1 MKETVG
7 IVGLGVMGSAM
18 AGHLLDAGFTVWG
31 YDIDPAKQ
39 DAFVERGGKAA
50 SSTSEVAGRASLVM
64 LSLPSVAALGDATS
78 GLVGGAHPDLLVLE
92 MGTLPLTAKETARQT
107 LAEAGVELMDVP
119 LSGTGL
125 QAADATLVIFAS
137 GSAEGY
143 RRALPVFEVIGRSS
157 YHLGEFGTG
166 SVMKYIANLLVA
178 VHNLATAEAHT
189 LGIAAGLDPA
199 LVQRV
204 MSDGVGA
211 SKILDIRG
219 PMMVADQYEPPAARL
234 DIILKDA
241 GIISEYA
248 QSVGA
253 PTPLLDAAIP
263 VYEDSKREGLGDQD
277 AAALCRHLERLG
289 GLTRRRDDAVS

>member
-1 MKETVG
+1 MSETIGV
-7 IVGLGVMGSAM
+7 VGLGVMGSAM
-18 AGHLLDAGFTVWG
+18 SGHLIDAGFTVWG
-31 YDIDPAKQ
+31 YDVDPDRMASF
-39 DAFVERGGKAA
+39 AERGGRPADSA
-50 SSTSEVAGRASLVM
+50 RHVAESSTLVLVSIPSVQSLEDVTSELVAGAH
-64 LSLPSVAALGDATS
+64 D
-78 GLVGGAHPDLLVLE
+78 GLLALE
-92 MGTLPLTAKETARQT
+92 MGTLPLSAKQEARER
-107 LAEAGVELMDVP
+107 LAAAGVELMDVP

-125 QAADATLVIFAS
+125 QAADATLVVFAS
-137 GSAEGY
+137 GSEEGY
-143 RRALPVFEVIGRSS
+143 NRARPVFEVIGRSS

-178 VHNLATAEAHT
+178 VHNLATAEAHA

-219 PMMVADQYEPPAARL
+219 PMMVADTYDPPSARL

-241 GIISEYA
+241 GIISQYA
-248 QSVGA
+248 RSVGA

-263 VYEDSKREGLGDQD
+263 VYEDSKAAGLGDLD
-277 AAALCRHLERLG
+277 AAALCRRLEQLG
-289 GLTRRRDDAVS
+289 HLTRRG

>member
-1 MKETVG
+1 MEETIGV
-7 IVGLGVMGSAM
+7 VGLGVMGSAM
-18 AGHLLDAGFTVWG
+18 SGHLLEAGFTVWG
-31 YDIDPAKQ
+31 YDIDPARME
-39 DAFVERGGKAA
+39 AFAARGGHPA
-50 SSTSEVAGRASLVM
+50 SSTTQVAQQASLV
-64 LSLPSVAALGDATS
+64 LVSIPSVTALEEATS
-78 GLVGGAHPDLLVLE
+78 HLVEGAHPGLLALE
-92 MGTLPLTAKETARQT
+92 MGTLPLAAKEAARER
-107 LAEAGVELMDVP
+107 LEVVGVELMDVP

-125 QAADATLVIFAS
+125 QAADATLVVFAS
-137 GSAEGY
+137 GSEAGY
-143 RRALPVFEVIGRSS
+143 ARALPLFEVIGRSS

-178 VHNLATAEAHT
+178 IHNLATAEAHA

-219 PMMVADQYEPPAARL
+219 PMMVADRYEPPSARL

-241 GIISEYA
+241 GIISDYA
-248 QSVGA
+248 RSVGA

-263 VYEDSKREGLGDQD
+263 VYEDSKKAGLGDLD
-277 AAALCRHLERLG
+277 AAALCRRLEQLG
-289 GLTRRRDDAVS
+289 GLRRRS